1 MLTVSHLTKRYKKLL
16 ANDDLSFTV
25 GPGEITVLAGPN
37 GAGKSTAIKCI
48 AGLLRYEGSIRIG
61 PYPNKQLEAK
71 RMFGYIP
78 EIPAPY
84 DTLTVDEHLEFIGR
98 AYQVPDWRERADAL
112 MERMELADKGKKLG
126 KELSTVRVS

>member
-71 RMFGYIP
+71 RMFGYHTGDP
-78 EIPAPY
+78 GPLRHP
-84 DTLTVDEHLEFIGR
+84 DGGR
-98 AYQVPDWRERADAL
+98 APGIHRPGPIRCRTGGRGP
-112 MERMELADKGKKLG
+112 MP
-126 KELSTVRVS
+126 